1 MKMILY
7 GNGTPDKGEMGTLNT
22 REPSLC
28 VPSVFCFSV
37 FRGNRPSVFFLC
49 VCFPSVYP
57 SAFRTRDSRES
68 NIFLAFRL
76 VSFTGGNTAILTERA
91 FTAKSG

>member
-28 VPSVFCFSV
+28 VPSVFVPLCS
-37 FRGNRPSVFFLC
+37 SVFFLC